1 MRVADVCVILVG
13 DFPSWVKLGRLPRAE
28 WLSRSILKSVL
39 VHDYQHEV
47 KPHECYL
54 SFVQSCETIRNRR
67 VFVFKNEKENKQN
80 KTKTFFSFLFL
91 F

>member
-67 VFVFKNEKENKQN
+67 VSVFKNENENKQN
-80 KTKTFFSFLFL
+80 KTKTFFSFLF
-91 F
+91 